1 MTIEDY
7 RKNLDVIADI
17 NLKDEQLPAG
27 FRIGVFSGLQL
38 AMRLLPEQFDTV
50 SVPFG
55 QLVSN
60 ALEKISYRLAEMQEA
75 ERGVLGTYNK

>member
-38 AMRLLPEQFDTV
+38 AMRLLPEQFETV

-60 ALEKISYRLAEMQEA
+60 ALKKISYRLAEMQEA
-75 ERGVLGTYNK
+75 ERGEA

>member
-60 ALEKISYRLAEMQEA
+60 ALEKISYRLAEMQEV

>member
-75 ERGVLGTYNK
+75 ERGEA

>member
-75 ERGVLGTYNK
+75 EHGVLGTYNK

>member
-27 FRIGVFSGLQL
+27 FRIGAFCGLQL
-38 AMRLLPEQFDTV
+38 AMRLLPE
-50 SVPFG
+50 
-55 QLVSN
+55 
-60 ALEKISYRLAEMQEA
+60 
-75 ERGVLGTYNK
+75 

>member
-27 FRIGVFSGLQL
+27 FRIGAFCGLQL

-55 QLVSN
+55 QLASN

>member
-7 RKNLDVIADI
+7 RKNFDVIADI